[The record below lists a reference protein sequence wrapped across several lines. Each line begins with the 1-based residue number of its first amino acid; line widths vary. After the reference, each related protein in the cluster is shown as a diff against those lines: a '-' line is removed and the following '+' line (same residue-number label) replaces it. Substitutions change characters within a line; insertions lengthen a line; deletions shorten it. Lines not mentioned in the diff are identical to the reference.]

1 MFSCAIDEIEYRDVS
16 TTNIS
21 IAFLQTDMEGTV
33 QVRLDIVIAEMLLK
47 FYSEK
52 YGNKVIIKQGKKV
65 IYTVLKISL

>member
-1 MFSCAIDEIEYRDVS
+1 MFSCAIDAIEYRDVS